1 MITFVLLAAV
11 LTIAG
16 VALIAVP
23 LLKTKPVEY
32 SPAPWAALAAAGLL
46 VIGSAVLYVRLTNW
60 SWNPKAAE
68 DTPQTMVARLA
79 RRLEQNPAN
88 LEGWLMLGRS
98 YTQLQ
103 EFQLATRA
111 FQRADRLAGGKSA
124 EALIG
129 EAEALARSDEA
140 ELDGRAGKLIEQALA
155 VDPNS
160 GKALFF
166 GAAVAMRKGELPLAK
181 ERFTKLLALDP
192 PDNIKP
198 LIQKQ
203 IDAIDQQ
210 MSGGGPTLAAGPG
223 GAAGPAG
230 AAGAAGTAG
239 AARGPGAGA
248 VGAGPTVGTAPSAGA
263 APAQAADAGARVRI
277 NVSLAPTLA
286 QSASGSSPLF
296 VFVRDPSRP
305 GPPLAVKRLESH
317 FPQTVELTAS
327 DSMVPGRVFAAGQK
341 VQVVARIAR
350 SGNPIGA
357 SGDPIGESAYLV
369 GRDGL
374 VNIVI
379 DHVMP

>member
-1 MITFVLLAAV
+1 MTTFVLLAAV
-11 LTIAG
+11 LVIAG
-16 VALIAVP
+16 IALIAIP
-23 LLKTKPVEY
+23 LLKKKPTQY
-32 SPAPWAALAAAGLL
+32 SPAPWAALVAAG
-46 VIGSAVLYVRLTNW
+46 VIAIGSTVMYVRLTNW
-60 SWNPKAAE
+60 SWQTKAGE

-79 RRLEQNPAN
+79 RKLEQNPDN
-88 LEGWLMLGRS
+88 LDGWLLLGRS

-129 EAEALARSDEA
+129 EAESLARSDEN
-140 ELDGRAGKLIEQALA
+140 ELDGRAGKLVEQALA

-166 GAAVAMRKGELPLAK
+166 GAAVAMRKGELPLAR

-198 LIQKQ
+198 LLRKQ
-203 IDAIDQQ
+203 IEQIDQQ
-210 MSGGGPTLAAGPG
+210 MAGGGPTQA
-223 GAAGPAG
+223 
-230 AAGAAGTAG
+230 
-239 AARGPGAGA
+239 
-248 VGAGPTVGTAPSAGA
+248 SA
-263 APAQAADAGARVRI
+263 APAKAADSGAKVRI

-286 QSASGSSPLF
+286 QSASGSAPLF
-296 VFVRDPSRP
+296 VFVRDPDRP

-327 DSMVPGRVFAAGQK
+327 DSMVPGRAIVAGQK

-350 SGNPIGA
+350 SGNPVGA
-357 SGDPIGESAYLV
+357 SGDPIGESAYQV
-369 GRDGL
+369 GHDGL

>member
-1 MITFVLLAAV
+1 MTTFVLLAAV
-11 LTIAG
+11 LTLAG

-23 LLKTKPVEY
+23 LLKKKPVEY
-32 SPAPWAALAAAGLL
+32 SPAPWAALIAAGVL
-46 VIGSAVLYVRLTNW
+46 VIGSAVLYVRMTNW
-60 SWNPKAAE
+60 SWNPKATE

-79 RRLEQNPAN
+79 RRLEQNPDN
-88 LEGWLMLGRS
+88 LDGWLMLGRS

-103 EFQLATRA
+103 EFKLATRA

-140 ELDGRAGKLIEQALA
+140 ELDGRAAKLIEQALA

-166 GAAVAMRKGELPLAK
+166 GAAVAMRKGELPLAR

-198 LIQKQ
+198 LLQKQ
-203 IDAIDQQ
+203 IEQIDQQ
-210 MSGGGPTLAAGPG
+210 MAGGGPPQAS
-223 GAAGPAG
+223 
-230 AAGAAGTAG
+230 
-239 AARGPGAGA
+239 R
-248 VGAGPTVGTAPSAGA
+248 
-263 APAQAADAGARVRI
+263 APAKAAADSGAKVRI

-296 VFVRDPSRP
+296 VFVRDPARP

-327 DSMVPGRVFAAGQK
+327 DSMVPGRAIAAGQK
-341 VQVVARIAR
+341 VQVVARISR
-350 SGNPIGA
+350 SGNPVGA
-357 SGDPIGESAYLV
+357 SGDPIGESAYQV